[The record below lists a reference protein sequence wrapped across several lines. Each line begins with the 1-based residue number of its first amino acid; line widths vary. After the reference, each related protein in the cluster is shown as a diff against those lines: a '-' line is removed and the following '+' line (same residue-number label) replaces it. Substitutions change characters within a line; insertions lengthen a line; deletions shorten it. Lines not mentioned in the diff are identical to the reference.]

1 MGVGLRKC
9 KSRGEALSDLYQS
22 QTAIYAGGF
31 TGIAE
36 PCWYAVHTR
45 SKCEQPVAA
54 DLTGKGVENYLPAIR
69 EIHRWKDRKKEIS
82 VPLFPGYVFT
92 RIPDTP
98 ASRLQVLRT
107 NGTVR
112 ILGHG
117 AEIEPVADREIE
129 ALKQLLQAQVPC
141 LAHPF
146 LREGA
151 WVRVKRGALEGLEG
165 LLARVKSGSRL
176 VLSVEMLSQSVATEI
191 DAHDVEVIKPC
202 TPATG
207 RSA

>member
-1 MGVGLRKC
+1 M
-9 KSRGEALSDLYQS
+9 SDLSLS
-22 QTAIYAGGF
+22 QTGIYESGGF
-31 TGIAE
+31 TGV
-36 PCWYAVHTR
+36 PQPRWYAVHTR

-54 DLTGKGVENYLPAIR
+54 ELTSKGVENFLPAVR
-69 EIHRWKDRKKEIS
+69 EIHRWKDRKKEIA

-92 RIPDTP
+92 RIPDSP
-98 ASRLQVLRT
+98 VSRLQVLRT

-117 AEIEPVADREIE
+117 AEIEPVADHEID

-165 LLARVKSGSRL
+165 LLARVKNGSRL
-176 VLSVEMLSQSVATEI
+176 VLSVEMLSQSVAAEI
-191 DAHDVEVIKPC
+191 DAHDVEVIRPC
-202 TPATG
+202 APKTA